1 MTRTISALGLGI
13 WMAAAAAW
21 GQQADRKQ
29 GCNGLAKVSLPHTTI
44 LKAER
49 IGARKWV
56 PAPDDKS
63 TIYRKLPAFCRV
75 RAEAHPSADSQIEI
89 EVWLPLTGW
98 NGKFL
103 GTGNGGFAGTIGY
116 ESMAHVV
123 RLGYASAGTDTGH
136 STEGAEWALNH
147 PEKIADYGYRGIHE
161 MTLTGEAL
169 AQAFY
174 GRAPEH
180 RYFSSCSDG
189 GREALMEAER
199 FPEDY
204 DGILAGAPANNWTH
218 LLSGGLGVYLALIGD
233 ASYIPATKI
242 PAIGAAVLAQ
252 CNPGNGQDFLDDPR
266 TCHFDP
272 GAMLCKGAENDQCLT
287 GPQVTALKA
296 LYAGVHTADGSLV
309 LPGYLPGAEEG
320 GNGWASWIAGTA
332 AGKSYGAGYV
342 LGYFSDMVYSK
353 PDLDLKTLNVDD
365 ALRAA
370 DTATGDLLNS
380 ASTDLTAFRAR
391 GGKLILYHG
400 WNDAGIPA
408 LGTVDYYN
416 RVVEAAGEQQA
427 AGFVRL
433 FMAPGMQHCAG
444 GPGPVDFGQWGPDGD
459 APARDADHNIYLA
472 MEAWVESGKAPERI
486 VAAKLVE
493 KGRKSTVKFTRPLC
507 AYPLAAKYKGAG
519 DRNDAASYECA
530 AE

>member
-1 MTRTISALGLGI
+1 MRRTIAVISLCICIAT
-13 WMAAAAAW
+13 AAHS
-21 GQQADRKQ
+21 QQSCAD
-29 GCNGLAKVSLPHTTI
+29 LAKASLPHTAI

-49 IGARKWV
+49 IGAGKWV
-56 PAPDDKS
+56 PAADDKN

-75 RAEAHPSADSQIEI
+75 RAESHPSADSQIEI
-89 EVWLPLTGW
+89 EVWLPLAGW

-103 GTGNGGFAGTIGY
+103 GQGNGGFAGTIDYVGL
-116 ESMAHVV
+116 AGAV
-123 RLGYASAGTDTGH
+123 RRGYASAGTDTGH

-169 AQAFY
+169 ARVYY

-204 DGILAGAPANNWTH
+204 DGIVAGAPANNWTH
-218 LLSGGLGVYLALIGD
+218 LLSGGLGVYLELIGD
-233 ASYIPATKI
+233 ASYIPAAKI
-242 PAIGAAVLAQ
+242 PTIGAAVMEQ
-252 CNPGNGQDFLDDPR
+252 CNPGNGQEFLDDPR

-272 GAMLCKGAENDQCLT
+272 AAMLCKGAETDKCLT
-287 GPQVTALKA
+287 GPQVTALKT
-296 LYAGVHTADGSLV
+296 LYAGVYTSDGALV

-320 GNGWASWIAGTA
+320 GNGWASWIAGPS
-332 AGKSYGAGYV
+332 AGKSYGAGFV
-342 LGYFSDMVYSK
+342 KGYFTDMVYSK
-353 PDLDLKTLNVDD
+353 PDLDLKTLNVDE
-365 ALRAA
+365 ALKAA
-370 DTATGDLLNS
+370 DQVTGAVLNS

-400 WNDAGIPA
+400 WNDPGIPA

-416 RVVEAAGEQQA
+416 RVVEAAGSEQA

-433 FMAPGMQHCAG
+433 FMVPGMQHCGG
-444 GPGPVDFGQWGPDGD
+444 GPGPVNFGQWGPNVD
-459 APARDADHNIYLA
+459 ASDRNADHNIYLA
-472 MEAWVESGKAPERI
+472 VEAWVETGKAPERI
-486 VAAKLVE
+486 VAAKVVE
-493 KGRKSTVKFTRPLC
+493 AAGKSTVKFTRPLC
-507 AYPLAAKYKGAG
+507 AYPLAARYKGAG
-519 DRNDAASYECA
+519 DRNDSASYECKA
-530 AE
+530 VP